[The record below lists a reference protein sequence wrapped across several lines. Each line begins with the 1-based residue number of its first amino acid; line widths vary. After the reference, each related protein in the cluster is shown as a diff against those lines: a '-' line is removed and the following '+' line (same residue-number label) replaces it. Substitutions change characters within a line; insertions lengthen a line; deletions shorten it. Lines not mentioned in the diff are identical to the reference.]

1 VLQTEGGEHDVSSL
15 LHGVVHVIS
24 NDPRGPWAPMGT
36 HGPGQDVDV
45 DLIVGQAMLL
55 VEPPVIPGKL
65 LTVASLHEGIPQQHG
80 EAMMV
85 Q

>member
-1 VLQTEGGEHDVSSL
+1 
-15 LHGVVHVIS
+15 
-24 NDPRGPWAPMGT
+24 MGT

-45 DLIVGQAMLL
+45 DLIVGQVMLL